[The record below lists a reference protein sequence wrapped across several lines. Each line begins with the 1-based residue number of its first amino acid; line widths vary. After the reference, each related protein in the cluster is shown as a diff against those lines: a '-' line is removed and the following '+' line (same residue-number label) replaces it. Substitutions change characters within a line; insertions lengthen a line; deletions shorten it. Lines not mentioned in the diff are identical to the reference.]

1 MMKFVKS
8 QMKSVMNFVNVL
20 EIKVFNRA
28 TKLDHFTKTKVV
40 PENLS
45 IRNSEFV
52 FKIVKV

>member
-40 PENLS
+40 AENLS
-45 IRNSEFV
+45 IRNSEFIFTMV
-52 FKIVKV
+52 NI